1 MKKVFKVLVG
11 IFIVLFAL
19 LYISGNSYV
28 IPGLIKIYG
37 TGHTTAFLHDYNV
50 FDNRTVEAADLPQ
63 EWPLHQK
70 YNHFYSYHIFFCI
83 MTAPCGIPCESSLAT
98 NFSVCFNAKKLV
110 HAAIL

>member
-50 FDNRTVEAADLPQ
+50 FDNYDTFRALDRGTSTQSLVESQRIL
-63 EWPLHQK
+63 
-70 YNHFYSYHIFFCI
+70 YS
-83 MTAPCGIPCESSLAT
+83 
-98 NFSVCFNAKKLV
+98 
-110 HAAIL
+110 